1 MCSWVQNLHVSQ
13 AKEFNKQVSESCH
26 FIKYFQKTKA
36 KQAFTQPEPEHNLQ
50 SQ

>member
-1 MCSWVQNLHVSQ
+1 MQLGSEFACFPGE
-13 AKEFNKQVSESCH
+13 EFNKQVSESCH

-36 KQAFTQPEPEHNLQ
+36 KQAFTQPEPEHNPQ